1 MPATAALGVTASF
14 NGTSYDAT
22 SISVNQTT
30 DLIDGSHMGLA
41 VGAKRPFVSG
51 LAGNAEVTIEFLG
64 GGLASVGSSGSVSIT
79 GGGLSY
85 SGTGTCMASSIS
97 GSVGD
102 LAKGSVTIRV

>member
-1 MPATAALGVTASF
+1 
-14 NGTSYDAT
+14 
-22 SISVNQTT
+22 
-30 DLIDGSHMGLA
+30 
-41 VGAKRPFVSG
+41 VSG

-85 SGTGTCMASSIS
+85 TGNGTCMASSIS

-102 LAKGSVTIRV
+102 LAKGSITVRV